1 MALLLIFE
9 APPRDAASS
18 DAAQFAK
25 GGISMSE
32 HNFVTDHWAAFQIIA
47 LIALI
52 AAVIFCLALPTSL
65 QVGLLIAAA
74 LFLIVMLGSRE
85 RGEPPC
91 GGAIGHE

>member
-1 MALLLIFE
+1 
-9 APPRDAASS
+9 
-18 DAAQFAK
+18 
-25 GGISMSE
+25 MSE
-32 HNFVTDHWAAFQIIA
+32 HNFVTDHWAAFQIVA

-52 AAVIFCLALPTSL
+52 AVVIFCLALPTSL

-91 GGAIGHE
+91 GGSIGHE

>member
-1 MALLLIFE
+1 
-9 APPRDAASS
+9 
-18 DAAQFAK
+18 
-25 GGISMSE
+25 MSE
-32 HNFVTDHWAAFQIIA
+32 HNFVTDHWTAFLILAHVA
-47 LIALI
+47 LMAL
-52 AAVIFCLALPTSL
+52 VIFCLALPTSL